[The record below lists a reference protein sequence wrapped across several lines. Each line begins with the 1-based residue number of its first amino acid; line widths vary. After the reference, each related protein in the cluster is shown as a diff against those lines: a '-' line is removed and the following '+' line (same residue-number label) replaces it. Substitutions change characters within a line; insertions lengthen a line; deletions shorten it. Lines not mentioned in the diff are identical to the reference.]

1 MKKNRTPIIIVVLLA
16 LGVILLVVKNLDY
29 LVERYQ
35 WHKADIATETRHDET
50 LKRYKAGN
58 KLSSTEISQLVAY
71 YYLTSKED
79 EGIKLLQE
87 IREKQDSYMA
97 YFGLSELYV
106 VKANL
111 EKSVEP
117 HREFISKAYN
127 SLSEGFNKVPDKTL
141 AYFMR
146 AKGYAI
152 LGCSEPY
159 MSDIKKS
166 LEESK
171 KVKMVMLADGFYVD
185 QTRFAEAVGNETRQ
199 HKDWQGTCLLDE
211 IQKK

>member
-1 MKKNRTPIIIVVLLA
+1 LKKNKTVIVAVLIA
-16 LGVILLVVKNLDY
+16 FVAIVLVVKNLDR
-29 LVERYQ
+29 LVDWYQ
-35 WHKADIATETRHDET
+35 WRKADIGAQTKHGET
-50 LKRYKAGN
+50 LQKFMTGN

-79 EGIKLLQE
+79 EGIELFQE
-87 IREKQDSYMA
+87 IRQKQDSYMA

-106 VKANL
+106 VKANI
-111 EKSVEP
+111 EKSVEL
-117 HREFISKAYN
+117 HREFILKAYN
-127 SLSEGFNKVPDKTL
+127 YLSEGFNKVPDKTL

-159 MSDIKKS
+159 KDDIKKS

-171 KVKMVMLADGFYVD
+171 KVKTVMLADGFYVD
-185 QTRFAEAVGNETRQ
+185 QTRFAEAVENETKQ

-211 IQKK
+211 IRRK

>member
-1 MKKNRTPIIIVVLLA
+1 MKKNKTIIIIVFVA
-16 LGVILLVVKNLDY
+16 LVAIVLVVKNLDRF
-29 LVERYQ
+29 VNWYQ
-35 WHKADIATETRHDET
+35 WRKSDIGAETRHDET
-50 LKRYKAGN
+50 LKKFKTGN
-58 KLSSTEISQLVAY
+58 KLSSTDISQLVAY

-79 EGIKLLQE
+79 EGIKLLEE
-87 IREKQDSYMA
+87 IRAKQDSYMA

-106 VKANL
+106 VKANI

-127 SLSEGFNKVPDKTL
+127 YLSEGFNKVPDKTL

-159 MSDIKKS
+159 KDDIKKS

-171 KVKMVMLADGFYVD
+171 KVKTVMLADGFYVD
-185 QTRFAEAVGNETRQ
+185 QTRFAEAVENETKQ
-199 HKDWQGTCLLDE
+199 HKDWQATCLLYE
-211 IQKK
+211 IQRK

>member
-1 MKKNRTPIIIVVLLA
+1 LKKNKTAIIVALIIAFVAIVL
-16 LGVILLVVKNLDY
+16 VYKNLDR
-29 LVERYQ
+29 LVDWYQ
-35 WHKADIATETRHDET
+35 WRKADIATDTRHNET
-50 LKRYKAGN
+50 LKKFKAGN
-58 KLSSTEISQLVAY
+58 KLSSTEISQLAAY

-106 VKANL
+106 VKASM

-127 SLSEGFNKVPDKTL
+127 FLSEGFNKVPDKTL

-159 MSDIKKS
+159 MADIKKS

-171 KVKMVMLADGFYVD
+171 KVKTVMLADGFYVD
-185 QTRFAEAVGNETRQ
+185 QPRFAEAVENETKQ
-199 HKDWQGTCLLDE
+199 HKDWQATCLLDE
-211 IQKK
+211 IQRK